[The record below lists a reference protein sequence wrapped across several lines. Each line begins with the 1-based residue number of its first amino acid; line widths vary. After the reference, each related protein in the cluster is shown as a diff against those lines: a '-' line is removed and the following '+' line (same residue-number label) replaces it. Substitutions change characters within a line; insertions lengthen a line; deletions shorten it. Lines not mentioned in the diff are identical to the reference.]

1 MPASP
6 QVSPAACGHRAT
18 LLESRQLA
26 GARPKSPAGRAAS
39 PKVLSAQRPASP
51 KPSGDVPEPQP
62 EPLGRSASRRELELL
77 GRSASRRELEPL
89 GRSASRR
96 ELGSSGAVLRARDRH
111 EACVEHLRSLAERV
125 DNLEEENFQLR
136 NSEQRLRA
144 QNMELQR
151 QVQLLRVERQ
161 RPVER
166 LRGVIDECVRDR
178 EVRRTPE
185 LRQEAP
191 EQRQVQVRLG
201 GVRRSGA
208 SSTADARAPKPARE
222 PAKGLQP
229 RQLRIT
235 HRLGA
240 VRRGG
245 A

>member
-62 EPLGRSASRRELELL
+62 
-77 GRSASRRELEPL
+77 EPL

>member
-62 EPLGRSASRRELELL
+62 EPL